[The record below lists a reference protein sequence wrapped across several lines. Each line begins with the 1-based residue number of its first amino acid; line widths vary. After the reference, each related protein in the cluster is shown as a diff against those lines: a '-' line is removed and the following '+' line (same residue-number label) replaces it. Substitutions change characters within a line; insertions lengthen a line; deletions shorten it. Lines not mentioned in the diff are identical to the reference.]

1 MNFGGCNKFI
11 IALNK
16 CLLNEQ
22 EGEVIGSQVIT
33 IQKTLTSLD
42 GAGSFWQRGL
52 LGCKPK
58 KRLRADGVLLP
69 FFPLHT
75 SEKRGSVMFGS
86 SFKAGTED
94 QEDGAGGVSGE
105 QTGDRNHTR

>member
-1 MNFGGCNKFI
+1 M
-11 IALNK
+11 ALSK

-22 EGEVIGSQVIT
+22 EGEVIESRLIT
-33 IQKTLTSLD
+33 IQKTLTSPD
-42 GAGSFWQRGL
+42 GAGRFWQRGL

-58 KRLRADGVLLP
+58 KPLRADGFLLP

-75 SEKRGSVMFGS
+75 SGKRGSVIFS
-86 SFKAGTED
+86 NSFKAGTED

-105 QTGDRNHTR
+105 QTGNRNHTR